1 MCYWHV
7 IFLVTDGTD
16 TIKACLAPDI
26 IENLLGVSPTRYLS
40 MTDAEKSEV
49 KIKMK
54 VVSQK
59 FITLNAIMTL
69 YFSGIDSVP
78 QITDIVEINRGHAQQ
93 LKIRQK

>member
-49 KIKMK
+49 KEKMK
-54 VVSQK
+54 IVSEK
-59 FITLNAIMTL
+59 FITLNSIMTVC
-69 YFSGIDSVP
+69 FRGIESVP
-78 QITDIVEINRGHAQQ
+78 QITEIIEINRGHTQQ